1 MIIVTN
7 NTLTLNKYDNDKRGY
22 EVIMIDGTY
31 RDVLVKV
38 RDMLHLGHQLLTH
51 PLMGSIKP
59 NETPYRS
66 VAVSKHIGKVDYDN
80 IILMEEAIATFDK
93 FALVERPNRGVNA
106 TQAMKA
112 DYAEIDLSLISS
124 AIDK

>member
-1 MIIVTN
+1 MIIISN
-7 NTLTLNKYDNDKRGY
+7 NELISHKLKNNKYNY
-22 EVIMIDGTY
+22 ELVMVNGTY

-38 RDMLHLGHQLLTH
+38 RDMIHVGHKLLTH

-66 VAVSKHIGKVDYDN
+66 IAVSKQKGKVDFND
-80 IILMEEAIATFDK
+80 IILIEEAIATFDK
-93 FALVERPNRGVNA
+93 FALIERPNRGVNA
-106 TQAMKA
+106 TKEMKA

>member
-1 MIIVTN
+1 MIVITN
-7 NTLTLNKYDNDKRGY
+7 NSLVENTLNKGNYNC
-22 EVIMIDGTY
+22 EVIKIDGTY

-38 RDMLHLGHQLLTH
+38 RDMIHVGHKMLTH

-66 VAVSKHIGKVDYDN
+66 VAVSKHVGQADMDD
-80 IILMEEAIATFDK
+80 ILLIEKAIMTFDK
-93 FALVERPNRGVNA
+93 FALVERPNRGENA
-106 TQAMKA
+106 TAQMKA

-124 AIDK
+124 ALDK

>member
-1 MIIVTN
+1 MIIITN
-7 NTLTLNKYDNDKRGY
+7 NSIVENALKNGNHDC
-22 EVIMIDGTY
+22 EVIKLDGTY

-38 RDMLHLGHQLLTH
+38 RDMIHMGHKLLTH

-66 VAVSKHIGKVDYDN
+66 VAVSKHIGQAEMDD
-80 IILMEEAIATFDK
+80 ILLIEKAIMTFDK
-93 FALVERPNRGVNA
+93 FALVERPNRGENA
-106 TQAMKA
+106 TPRMKA

-124 AIDK
+124 ALDK

>member
-7 NTLTLNKYDNDKRGY
+7 NNKTLDYYKEKRGY

-38 RDMLHLGHQLLTH
+38 RDMLHVGHQLLTH

-66 VAVSKHIGKVDYDN
+66 IAVSKRTGKVDYDN
-80 IILMEEAIATFDK
+80 IILMEEAIMTFDK

-106 TQAMKA
+106 TQAMKD

-124 AIDK
+124 AIDN